1 MADLAVIGIAV
12 DTTDLQDGKA
22 ALNQF
27 AATGEQTE
35 KRIKTSMRGVETG
48 LSGVEAGITKAGR
61 SAGQNQMIMR
71 NLAYQINQVGQQG
84 AVTGNYLGA
93 LAIQIP
99 DVLASFGSLTAVL
112 LGGAVAV
119 AASFVPALLS
129 GSDAVGELEDAIDG
143 LNDALK
149 EYRRSIDEA
158 RFDSLID
165 TFGAITPEIIAMSRE
180 LQQLRIREIM
190 LDAAEATQALAEQ
203 FQTGFFSTAEQ
214 QIKSALGVT
223 IEQAERLEYMFR
235 EIGNADTLE
244 GQLVALDNLQ
254 AGIIEAV
261 GGIENMDAEQLAFY
275 DSTLDAERALR
286 AAQAAAGDV
295 AGAMSGAADEAG
307 RFADNAI
314 AALNAANAQAAKDEL
329 VYGGRGGDPRLYD
342 TGGSRSGSGGR
353 FTPSRS
359 GGSAR
364 RSGGGARAADEFAQ
378 RLERLQ
384 DELRTEREVIDEWYE
399 EGQDILADRRARE
412 LLDEQEHKEALL
424 ALETEY
430 AMRLADIK
438 AQEANMVTNAS
449 RAMYGELG
457 NLLGVFSGKSRAA
470 AIAAIAL
477 NKALRI
483 GEIIQN
489 TAAAQVRALAEL
501 GPILGPPAAAKIA
514 IFGKLQAGIVAATG
528 IAEAANVGGGS
539 GGGIGGLRGG
549 GGGGGGSGG
558 GGGGRQR
565 GTYFNVSLV
574 GGNNIDKSQ
583 VRDLISMINKAIEDG
598 AVIKGI
604 NVR

>member
-412 LLDEQEHKEALL
+412 LLDEQEHKEAL
-424 ALETEY
+424 ARLEMEY
-430 AMRLADIK
+430 QSRLATIRDVSNDNALAGAETFFGSMAEVFQHGGDKMVRIGK
-438 AQEANMVTNAS
+438 VFGAAEALINAWRAYAQTLADPT
-449 RAMYGELG
+449 LG
-457 NLLGVFSGKSRAA
+457 FWAKFAA
-470 AIAAIAL
+470 AASVLSAGLGAVQAI
-477 NKALRI
+477 K
-483 GEIIQN
+483 GVS
-489 TAAAQVRALAEL
+489 T
-501 GPILGPPAAAKIA
+501 
-514 IFGKLQAGIVAATG
+514 
-528 IAEAANVGGGS
+528 
-539 GGGIGGLRGG
+539 
-549 GGGGGGSGG
+549 G
-558 GGGGRQR
+558 GGGGRAGASAPRSSGGGNRDRRQR
-565 GTYFNVSLV
+565 GGTYFNVSLV
-574 GGNNIDKSQ
+574 GGNNIGKDQ
-583 VRDLISMINKAIEDG
+583 VRDLITMINKAIDDG

-604 NVR
+604 RVS